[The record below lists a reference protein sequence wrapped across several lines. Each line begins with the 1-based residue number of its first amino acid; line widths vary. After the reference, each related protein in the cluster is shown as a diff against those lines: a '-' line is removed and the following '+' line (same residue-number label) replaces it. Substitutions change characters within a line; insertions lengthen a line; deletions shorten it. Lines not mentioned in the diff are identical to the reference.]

1 MQIFVGNELL
11 HLKFYINKYV
21 TLIKIFESFY
31 FAMKVLDSQET
42 KHFIMNRKA
51 RAQAPSL
58 ER

>member
-1 MQIFVGNELL
+1 MVIQYEIL
-11 HLKFYINKYV
+11 HIKLCTNKSAIQ
-21 TLIKIFESFY
+21 IKIFISFY
-31 FAMKVLDSQET
+31 FVTKVLDILET